1 MPTTSAQGKEQSVS
15 VKEVYMSRQ
24 IREIGFKNI
33 LLFFLFMAA
42 ASIVFAFA
50 GESSG
55 EEKADVVLNVVD
67 GDTLKIDHQGRIE
80 NLRLIGIDTP
90 ESRVNKKAQK
100 DAARKKEDLQKMI
113 LLGREAT
120 RYVKS
125 MVKPGDSIRVEF
137 DRQIRDKYGRLLGYV
152 YLTDG
157 KMLNEEIVK
166 AGYASL
172 LTYPPNVKYEH
183 KFLRAYRE
191 ARENNRGLWSK
202 Y

>member
-1 MPTTSAQGKEQSVS
+1 MEQSVS
-15 VKEVYMSRQ
+15 VKEGYMARQ
-24 IREIGFKNI
+24 IQEIGIKII
-33 LLFFLFMAA
+33 LLLLLSA

-50 GESSG
+50 GKTLG
-55 EEKADVVLNVVD
+55 EPKADVVLNVVD
-67 GDTLKIDHQGRIE
+67 GDTLKIEHQGRIE

-100 DAARKKEDLQKMI
+100 DAARKQEDLKKMI

-120 RYVKS
+120 RYVKLL
-125 MVKPGDSIRVEF
+125 VKPGDPIRVEF

>member
-1 MPTTSAQGKEQSVS
+1 MPG
-15 VKEVYMSRQ
+15 R
-24 IREIGFKNI
+24 IREIGFQRI
-33 LLFFLFMAA
+33 FLLPLLA
-42 ASIVFAFA
+42 ASLVLALI
-50 GESSG
+50 GQSSG
-55 EEKADVVLNVVD
+55 EQKADVVLNVVD
-67 GDTLKIDHQGRIE
+67 GDTLKIEHHGRIE

-100 DAARKKEDLQKMI
+100 DAARNQEDLKKMI
-113 LLGREAT
+113 LLGQEAT
-120 RYVKS
+120 RYVKLL
-125 MVKPGDSIRVEF
+125 VKPGDPIRVEF

-152 YLTDG
+152 YLADG

-183 KFLRAYRE
+183 KFLKAYRE
-191 ARENNRGLWSK
+191 ARANHRGLWSK